1 MTKTA
6 RGGIIL
12 LGEFVTILTRAKIFA
27 LLSKNKTK
35 GNMKNKSIIFITHG
49 AVTASL
55 YVALTYLS
63 SLLGLASGPI
73 QIRLSEALTVL
84 PFFTPA
90 AVPGLFIGCLLAN
103 LLTGAAPLDVIFGS
117 LTTLVA
123 ALLTYLLR
131 KYKFLAPV
139 PPIILNTAVLP
150 FLFRYVYGMEGAML
164 YFALTVFIGE
174 FISCGVLGYILLNVL
189 KRYEK
194 IFSLK

>member
-1 MTKTA
+1 M
-6 RGGIIL
+6 
-12 LGEFVTILTRAKIFA
+12 
-27 LLSKNKTK
+27 
-35 GNMKNKSIIFITHG
+35 
-49 AVTASL
+49 TASL
-55 YVALTYLS
+55 YVALTYHS
-63 SLLGLASGPI
+63 SLLGLASGQI

-194 IFSLK
+194 IVSLK